1 MACGRDVT
9 GLQYPKNFDAGKG
22 TRRISYEFTR
32 EKTAQ
37 HAGESR
43 ARSRA
48 TAMTTA
54 RLFGVLALI
63 MVCAACNRLGH
74 YTLVS
79 PDYGFSVTFP
89 EKPSKVSDKNREGL
103 PKHLWTVYRS
113 DRKDFYSAQA
123 TSYKEALPTEG
134 WLPGR
139 AVGDLVGIQLLVGRR
154 FKLRSAATGREAV
167 AVATTSLAPGGG
179 IISTIY
185 VIDGTKLISVTART
199 ENEQDKTAFLGSFKL
214 LQ

>member
-1 MACGRDVT
+1 MT
-9 GLQYPKNFDAGKG
+9 KG
-22 TRRISYEFTR
+22 
-32 EKTAQ
+32 
-37 HAGESR
+37 
-43 ARSRA
+43 
-48 TAMTTA
+48 
-54 RLFGVLALI
+54 RLFCALALI
-63 MVCAACNRLGH
+63 MACVACDRFRD

-79 PDYGFSVTFP
+79 PEYGFSVRFP
-89 EKPSKVSDKNREGL
+89 EKPNRVSDKNYEGL
-103 PKHLWTVYRS
+103 PKHLWAVFRS

-123 TSYKEALPTEG
+123 TSYKEALQTEG
-134 WLPGR
+134 WLPGK
-139 AVGDLVGIQLLVGRR
+139 AVGDLVGIQLLEGRR

-185 VIDGTKLISVTART
+185 VIDGTKLISITART